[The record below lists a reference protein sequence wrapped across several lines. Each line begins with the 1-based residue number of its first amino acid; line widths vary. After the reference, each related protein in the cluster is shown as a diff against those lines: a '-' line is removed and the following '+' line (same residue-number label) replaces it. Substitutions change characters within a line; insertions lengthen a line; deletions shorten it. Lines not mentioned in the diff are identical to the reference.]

1 MYKYVVKYAVIVEDE
16 NGEFVELA
24 CGDYFDT
31 NEEALEFIKAVEED
45 EE

>member
-1 MYKYVVKYAVIVEDE
+1 MYKYVLKYAVIVEDE

-24 CGDYFDT
+24 CGEYFDT
-31 NEEALEFIKAVEED
+31 EEEALEFIRDVEAD